1 MSNFVQRCEWNPCNR
16 DVIVGNLTNF
26 VKNTLFLPD
35 AVKTACN
42 LEVSTLFHILLT
54 SFTSVMNAIRS
65 LLDKKPWVEGQYGEV
80 VFYDF
85 FTNFEIFA
93 YLRVNGNMTC

>member
-1 MSNFVQRCEWNPCNR
+1 MSNLVVRCEWNHCNR
-16 DVIVGNLTNF
+16 DVIIGNLTNI

-42 LEVSTLFHILLT
+42 FEVSTLFHILLT
-54 SFTSVMNAIRS
+54 SFISVMNAIRS
-65 LLDKKPWVEGQYGEV
+65 LSDKKPWVEGQYGEV

-85 FTNFEIFA
+85 FYKF
-93 YLRVNGNMTC
+93 